1 MNERHE
7 DSAVG
12 LFRAI
17 SDGSLTRRQMLGRA
31 SAVGLVLGTS
41 GLLAACTRDPK
52 PDDSKE
58 PENTAPT
65 FGGVMRI
72 ALPAGAAGS
81 LDPHAPASLHARL
94 RNTNVFDTLYAY
106 SGSGQLVPSLAEEAT
121 PNSDA
126 TEWTIRLKSGV
137 EFHDGSTLTADD
149 VIYSLR
155 RILDPETGAEGTG
168 QIGMVDAAG
177 LTKVDDLTVLVPLTR
192 PFSIF
197 LDQLAAGHVISIIKN
212 GETRFEQPNG
222 TGAFKFVSGNDSE
235 FTLERNPNYWISG
248 LPYLDGVEVIPIQDP
263 TARLN
268 ALKTDEVDAIHPVEL
283 SQAAALGASASITQF
298 TNKTATFMPMYMRV
312 DGKPFSDNRVREAL
326 KFAADREKMNELAY
340 GGEGVIGNDML
351 SAVDDP
357 GYPTGVEQRPFDPD
371 RAKALWEEA
380 GMGGSTVEFWTS
392 GVWPGQV
399 TAATVFAQQ
408 AKQAGINI
416 EVKKSP
422 EDQFISKVYGIK
434 PFANDYWKFTPA
446 LTIMSLTFVPDA
458 DYFATASWASPE
470 TTSLYEQAVAQ
481 GDEAKRQEL
490 TQEINTRFAS
500 EGPYINWGY
509 EASPDLYSSRIGG
522 QENNVIRGLNG
533 FRLEKF
539 FVKS

>member
-1 MNERHE
+1 
-7 DSAVG
+7 
-12 LFRAI
+12 
-17 SDGSLTRRQMLGRA
+17 
-31 SAVGLVLGTS
+31 
-41 GLLAACTRDPK
+41 
-52 PDDSKE
+52 
-58 PENTAPT
+58 
-65 FGGVMRI
+65 
-72 ALPAGAAGS
+72 
-81 LDPHAPASLHARL
+81 
-94 RNTNVFDTLYAY
+94 
-106 SGSGQLVPSLAEEAT
+106 
-121 PNSDA
+121 
-126 TEWTIRLKSGV
+126 
-137 EFHDGSTLTADD
+137 
-149 VIYSLR
+149 
-155 RILDPETGAEGTG
+155 
-168 QIGMVDAAG
+168 
-177 LTKVDDLTVLVPLTR
+177 
-192 PFSIF
+192 
-197 LDQLAAGHVISIIKN
+197 
-212 GETRFEQPNG
+212 
-222 TGAFKFVSGNDSE
+222 
-235 FTLERNPNYWISG
+235 
-248 LPYLDGVEVIPIQDP
+248 
-263 TARLN
+263 
-268 ALKTDEVDAIHPVEL
+268 
-283 SQAAALGASASITQF
+283 
-298 TNKTATFMPMYMRV
+298 
-312 DGKPFSDNRVREAL
+312 
-326 KFAADREKMNELAY
+326 
-340 GGEGVIGNDML
+340 
-351 SAVDDP
+351 
-357 GYPTGVEQRPFDPD
+357 
-371 RAKALWEEA
+371 
-380 GMGGSTVEFWTS
+380 MGGSTVEFWTS